1 MPRRRYDSASVLV
14 TSCAKAGRI
23 VAKLKHYRIILLT
36 NPPRPQYTASHLV
49 KDGLCLEPVN
59 IRSSRRSRFRRKPN
73 LRSLLGALMLLAL
86 AVVTPAFAADLATAL
101 AALERSDYRTA
112 VAQLDELSGQGD
124 PRATTKLATLYQEG
138 RGVPRDAT
146 RAAMLYEQAA
156 ARGDADAQYNLGN
169 MYLLGEGVPQDDD
182 WAFTYYREAA
192 KQGHAM
198 AQKNVAEFYRAAGLA
213 PPPEEVNSKPREVV
227 SPPPRVASE
236 TPPPPVAASAD
247 PVYAVGSAP
256 AEYSQ
261 DELNAMQ
268 LARKHGIRIAD
279 AGSLPPPPRG
289 TAGTVSPPPGRPD
302 AAPSPSGGLDTA
314 KELLAAGKLS
324 DARTLLE
331 AEANEGNAEAQYLLA
346 QLLVTLSNGAA
357 DNASAL
363 AWLQRA
369 AAGGYADAQYLLGV
383 RYERGEGVLPDDAEA
398 VTWYRA
404 AARQGHPEAAARLR
418 AIYRDAGVPLPED
431 AAPPRERQGAASPA
445 SRHRLRAQRTLHD
458 SASRCTLHACS
469 QQVG

>member
-1 MPRRRYDSASVLV
+1 M
-14 TSCAKAGRI
+14 GRI
-23 VAKLKHYRIILLT
+23 VAKWKHYRIILLT

-49 KDGLCLEPVN
+49 EGGLSPEPVN
-59 IRSSRRSRFRRKPN
+59 IRSSRRSRFRRQPV
-73 LRSLLGALMLLAL
+73 LRSLLGALTLLAL
-86 AVVTPAFAADLATAL
+86 AAVAPAFAAELAAAL
-101 AALERSDYRTA
+101 AALERGDYGTA
-112 VAQLDELSGQGD
+112 VAQLDELSAQGD
-124 PRATTKLATLYQEG
+124 SSATTKLATLYQEG

-213 PPPEEVNSKPREVV
+213 PPPEEVNAKPRQAPAPIAAPAAPDMP
-227 SPPPRVASE
+227 SPPSPAS
-236 TPPPPVAASAD
+236 TD
-247 PVYAVGSAP
+247 PAYAVGSTP

-279 AGSLPPPPRG
+279 AGSLPPPRS
-289 TAGTVSPPPGRPD
+289 AGETVSPPRGKSD
-302 AAPSPSGGLDTA
+302 AAPPPGGGLDTA

-324 DARTLLE
+324 EARSLLE
-331 AEANEGNAEAQYLLA
+331 AEANGGSAEAQYLLA
-346 QLLVTLSNGAA
+346 QLLMTMSNGAE
-357 DNASAL
+357 DNAGAL

-369 AAGGYADAQYLLGV
+369 ASGGYADAQYLLGV

-418 AIYRDAGVPLPED
+418 AIYRDAGMPLPED

-445 SRHRLRAQRTLHD
+445 SHQQHLRAQRALND
-458 SASRCTLHACS
+458 SASRCTQHACS